1 MNRFSLSLAASSLLL
16 TQIFAADVA
25 LQGVE
30 VSERADDGY
39 RAKTSE
45 VGKTNTPILEIP
57 QTVNVVTQQQ
67 LKDKKPET
75 LAESL
80 QNVSGVSYG
89 NTTGGIF
96 DSIIKRG
103 FGGGRD
109 GSIMRNGVPA
119 SVMHSFNKTVESVEV
134 LKGPS
139 SLLYGAQEPG
149 GIINMVTKKPKYDFS
164 NEIWAGIGNHAYWNA
179 GFDATGP
186 IAESGFAYRF
196 IFDKSKKRYWREFGS
211 VENEL
216 FAPSLSYK
224 GDDYRINFA
233 YAHSKSIDPIDRG
246 MYLIPSTG
254 KLLPIDKKRRLD
266 EPFNKLKTTLDTVD
280 VNFEK
285 NIGEDWLLRGA
296 YAFSRSKHEYGHI
309 RLMNVN
315 LNTGTATRRNEYYD
329 GFIHRTHA
337 GSLTLNGYAQT
348 GEIEHN
354 LLFGI
359 DAKSYYRYRPGG
371 LRDTGT
377 HLNINIYNPIYGRV
391 GLPTVRESGIQ
402 YQTLKT
408 IGFYAQDSINLTEN
422 LIYSLG
428 ARYEFYRQIAR
439 GTVSGPNSTDQK
451 DGKFTWQTGLLYL
464 LTPEWSVYANYAQS
478 FNPQMAMNG
487 DIGDIKPEE
496 GKSIELGTKFQN
508 DSITASAA
516 VFNIDKKNIMR
527 TVNSVSTPVGE
538 ARSRGFE
545 FDFNGRVTQGLSV
558 GASYAYTKTEVR
570 KDSGAFAVLVGKPLE
585 ATPKHQASLFANY
598 DFSHLG
604 AKGLRIGG
612 GARYFGSWYTY
623 YMRTNLPAV
632 PAGTGFKMDDA
643 VVYDAFISYDTKIAG
658 YETNFSFNVKNLTD
672 KLYYTSSSTGTQAN
686 IIPIQPGYARQFM
699 LTASVKF

>member
-1 MNRFSLSLAASSLLL
+1 MNKFRISAVLCFAISALNATDVSLDGIS
-16 TQIFAADVA
+16 
-25 LQGVE
+25 VE
-30 VSERADDGY
+30 DSADDGY
-39 RAKTSE
+39 RATTSE

-164 NEIWAGIGNHAYWNA
+164 NEIWAGIGNRNYWNT
-179 GFDATGP
+179 GFDTTGP

-196 IFDKSKKRYWREFGS
+196 IFDTMQKDYWREFGEYKN
-211 VENEL
+211 VL

-224 GDDYRINFA
+224 GDDYRINLA
-233 YAHSKSIDPIDRG
+233 YAHTRSTDPIDRG

-266 EPFNKLKTTLDTVD
+266 EPFNKLKTKLDTLD

-285 NIGEDWLLRGA
+285 NLGENWLLKGA

-309 RLMNVN
+309 RLMNV
-315 LNTGTATRRNEYYD
+315 LNNGTATRRNEYYD

-337 GSLTLNGYAQT
+337 GSLNLNGYVKT

-359 DAKSYYRYRPGG
+359 DAKEYYRYRPGG
-371 LRDTGT
+371 LKDTGN
-377 HLNINIYNPIYGRV
+377 HLSINIYHPIYGRV
-391 GLPTVRESGIQ
+391 GLPTARESSIQ
-402 YQTLKT
+402 YQKLKT
-408 IGFYAQDSINLTEN
+408 IGFYVQDSINLTEN

-428 ARYEFYRQIAR
+428 TRYEYYDQVAR
-439 GTVSGPNSTDQK
+439 GTTSGPNSTDQQ

-464 LTPEWSVYANYAQS
+464 LTPQWSVYTNYAQS
-478 FNPQMAMNG
+478 FNPQMAMKG

-496 GKSIELGTKFQN
+496 GKSIEFGSKFQN

-516 VFNIDKKNIMR
+516 VFNINKKNIMR
-527 TVNSVSTPVGE
+527 TVSGVSTPVGE

-632 PAGTGFKMDDA
+632 PAGTAFKMDSA

-658 YETNFSFNVKNLTD
+658 YETNFAFNVKNLTD
-672 KLYYTSSSTGTQAN
+672 KLYYTSSSTGTDAN

>member
-1 MNRFSLSLAASSLLL
+1 MNKFRISAVLCFAISALNATDVSLDGISIEDS
-16 TQIFAADVA
+16 
-25 LQGVE
+25 
-30 VSERADDGY
+30 ADDGY
-39 RAKTSE
+39 RATTSE

-134 LKGPS
+134 LKGPA

-164 NEIWAGIGNHAYWNA
+164 NEIWAGIGNRNYWNT

-196 IFDKSKKRYWREFGS
+196 IFDTMQKDYWREFGEYKN
-211 VENEL
+211 VL

-224 GDDYRINFA
+224 GDDYRINLA
-233 YAHSKSIDPIDRG
+233 YAHTRSTDPIDRG

-266 EPFNKLKTTLDTVD
+266 EPFNKLKTKLDTLD

-285 NIGEDWLLRGA
+285 NLGENWLLKGA

-309 RLMNVN
+309 RLMNV
-315 LNTGTATRRNEYYD
+315 LNNGTATRRNEYYD

-337 GSLTLNGYAQT
+337 GSLNLNGYVKT

-359 DAKSYYRYRPGG
+359 DAKEYYRYRPGG
-371 LRDTGT
+371 LKDTGN
-377 HLNINIYNPIYGRV
+377 HLSINIYHPIYGRV
-391 GLPTVRESGIQ
+391 GLPTARESSIQ
-402 YQTLKT
+402 YQKLKT

-428 ARYEFYRQIAR
+428 TRYEYYDQVAR
-439 GTVSGPNSTDQK
+439 GTTSGPNSTDQQ

-464 LTPEWSVYANYAQS
+464 LTPQWSVYTNYAQS
-478 FNPQMAMNG
+478 FNPQMAMKG

-516 VFNIDKKNIMR
+516 VFNINKKNIMR
-527 TVNSVSTPVGE
+527 TVSGVSTPVGE

-558 GASYAYTKTEVR
+558 GASYAFTKTEVR

-632 PAGTGFKMDDA
+632 PAGTAFKMDSA

-658 YETNFSFNVKNLTD
+658 YETNFAFNVKNLTD
-672 KLYYTSSSTGTQAN
+672 KLYYTSSSTGTDAN

>member
-1 MNRFSLSLAASSLLL
+1 MNKFRISAVLCFAISALNATDVSLDGIS
-16 TQIFAADVA
+16 
-25 LQGVE
+25 VE
-30 VSERADDGY
+30 DSADDGY
-39 RAKTSE
+39 RATTSE

-149 GIINMVTKKPKYDFS
+149 GIINMVTKKPKYDFA
-164 NEIWAGIGNHAYWNA
+164 NEIWAGIGNRNYWNT
-179 GFDATGP
+179 GFDTTGP

-196 IFDKSKKRYWREFGS
+196 IFDTMQKDYWREFGEYKN
-211 VENEL
+211 VL

-224 GDDYRINFA
+224 GDDYSINLA
-233 YAHSKSIDPIDRG
+233 YAHTRSTDPIDRG

-266 EPFNKLKTTLDTVD
+266 EPFNKLKTKLDTLD

-285 NIGEDWLLRGA
+285 NLGENWLLKGA

-309 RLMNVN
+309 RLMNV
-315 LNTGTATRRNEYYD
+315 LNNGTATRRNEYYD

-337 GSLTLNGYAQT
+337 GSLNLNGYVKT

-359 DAKSYYRYRPGG
+359 DAKEYYRYRPGG
-371 LRDTGT
+371 LKDTGN
-377 HLNINIYNPIYGRV
+377 HLSINIYHPIYGRV
-391 GLPTVRESGIQ
+391 GLPTARESSIQ
-402 YQTLKT
+402 YQKLKT

-428 ARYEFYRQIAR
+428 TRYEYYDQVAR
-439 GTVSGPNSTDQK
+439 GTTSGPNSTDQQ

-464 LTPEWSVYANYAQS
+464 LTPQWSVYTNYAQS
-478 FNPQMAMNG
+478 FNPQMAMKG

-496 GKSIELGTKFQN
+496 GKSVELGTKFQN

-516 VFNIDKKNIMR
+516 VFNINKKNIMR

-558 GASYAYTKTEVR
+558 GASYAFTKTEVR

-632 PAGTGFKMDDA
+632 PAGTAFKMDSA

-658 YETNFSFNVKNLTD
+658 YETNFAFNVKNLTD
-672 KLYYTSSSTGTQAN
+672 KLYYTSSSTGTDAN

>member
-1 MNRFSLSLAASSLLL
+1 MNKFRISAVLCFAISALNATDVSLDGIS
-16 TQIFAADVA
+16 
-25 LQGVE
+25 VE
-30 VSERADDGY
+30 DSADDGY
-39 RAKTSE
+39 RATTSE

-134 LKGPS
+134 LKGPA

-149 GIINMVTKKPKYDFS
+149 GIINMVTKKPKYDFA
-164 NEIWAGIGNHAYWNA
+164 NEIWAGIGNRNYWNT
-179 GFDATGP
+179 GFDTTGP

-196 IFDKSKKRYWREFGS
+196 IFDTMQKDYWREFGEYKN
-211 VENEL
+211 VL

-224 GDDYRINFA
+224 GDDYSINLA
-233 YAHSKSIDPIDRG
+233 YAHTRSTDPIDRG

-266 EPFNKLKTTLDTVD
+266 EPFNKLKTKLDTLD

-285 NIGEDWLLRGA
+285 NLGENWLLKGA

-309 RLMNVN
+309 RLMNV
-315 LNTGTATRRNEYYD
+315 LNNGTATRRNEYYD

-337 GSLTLNGYAQT
+337 GSLNLNGYVKT

-359 DAKSYYRYRPGG
+359 DAKEYYRYRPGG
-371 LRDTGT
+371 LKDTGN
-377 HLNINIYNPIYGRV
+377 HLSINIYHPIYGRV
-391 GLPTVRESGIQ
+391 GLPTARESSIQ
-402 YQTLKT
+402 YQKLKT

-428 ARYEFYRQIAR
+428 TRYEYYDQVAR
-439 GTVSGPNSTDQK
+439 GTTSGPNSTDQQ

-464 LTPEWSVYANYAQS
+464 LTPQWSVYTNYAQS
-478 FNPQMAMNG
+478 FNPQMAMKG

-496 GKSIELGTKFQN
+496 GKSVELGTKFQN

-516 VFNIDKKNIMR
+516 VFNINKKNIMR

-558 GASYAYTKTEVR
+558 GASYAFTKTEVR

-632 PAGTGFKMDDA
+632 PAGTAFKMDSA

-658 YETNFSFNVKNLTD
+658 YETNFAFNVKNLTD
-672 KLYYTSSSTGTQAN
+672 KLYYTSSSTGTDAN

>member
-1 MNRFSLSLAASSLLL
+1 MNKFRISAVLCFAISALNATDVSLDGIS
-16 TQIFAADVA
+16 
-25 LQGVE
+25 VE
-30 VSERADDGY
+30 DSADDGY
-39 RAKTSE
+39 RATTSE

-75 LAESL
+75 IAESL

-164 NEIWAGIGNHAYWNA
+164 NEIWAGIGNRNYWNT
-179 GFDATGP
+179 GFDTTGP

-196 IFDKSKKRYWREFGS
+196 IFDTMQKDYWREFGEYKN
-211 VENEL
+211 VL

-224 GDDYRINFA
+224 GDDYRINLA
-233 YAHSKSIDPIDRG
+233 YAHTRSTDPIDRG

-266 EPFNKLKTTLDTVD
+266 EPFNKLKTKLDTLD

-285 NIGEDWLLRGA
+285 NLGENWLLKGA

-309 RLMNVN
+309 RLMNV
-315 LNTGTATRRNEYYD
+315 LNNGTATRRNEYYD

-337 GSLTLNGYAQT
+337 GSLNLNGYVKT

-359 DAKSYYRYRPGG
+359 DAKEYYRYRPGG
-371 LRDTGT
+371 LKDTGN
-377 HLNINIYNPIYGRV
+377 HLSINIYHPIYGRV
-391 GLPTVRESGIQ
+391 GLPTARESSIQ
-402 YQTLKT
+402 YQKLKT
-408 IGFYAQDSINLTEN
+408 IGFYVQDSINLTEN

-428 ARYEFYRQIAR
+428 TRYEYYDQVAR
-439 GTVSGPNSTDQK
+439 GTTSGPNSTDQQ

-464 LTPEWSVYANYAQS
+464 LTPQWSVYTNYAQS
-478 FNPQMAMNG
+478 FNPQMAMKG

-496 GKSIELGTKFQN
+496 GKSIEFGSKFQN

-516 VFNIDKKNIMR
+516 VFNINKKNIMR
-527 TVNSVSTPVGE
+527 TVSGVSTPVGE

-558 GASYAYTKTEVR
+558 GASYAFTKTEVR

-632 PAGTGFKMDDA
+632 PAGTAFKMDSA

-658 YETNFSFNVKNLTD
+658 YETNFAFNVKNLTD
-672 KLYYTSSSTGTQAN
+672 KLYYTSSSTGTDAN